1 MVPALCGPPLP
12 AISSS
17 RPEGS
22 SGYFHC
28 NIQHF
33 HSQPSL
39 KPEPMSTTKKS
50 NFPLE
55 PPSCPVPGAAG
66 WAGHYQPWQTPD
78 PVLSHTLPPTSC
90 SIQAGPHPHDCPHS
104 PQPPPKAAP
113 EEQAAASVPAAV
125 SHLSLHYARPTG
137 IKCYGL
143 DSLAGPWLQAGHA
156 QSSSAVVISMTNII
170 IVIISHNSWALAQPA
185 GKLACSQSA
194 TPMHSSTFRAGA
206 ETCKEKDCHRSHS
219 FPCSISV
226 PHLSVEGEE
235 ESLP

>member
-66 WAGHYQPWQTPD
+66 WAGHYQPRQTPD
-78 PVLSHTLPPTSC
+78 PVLSHTFPPTSC
-90 SIQAGPHPHDCPHS
+90 SIQAGPHPHDSPHS

-113 EEQAAASVPAAV
+113 EERAAASVPFPQALQPCHTSACTMQDPLASNAMGWTALQVPGSRLAMPKAA
-125 SHLSLHYARPTG
+125 
-137 IKCYGL
+137 
-143 DSLAGPWLQAGHA
+143 LQ
-156 QSSSAVVISMTNII
+156 
-170 IVIISHNSWALAQPA
+170 
-185 GKLACSQSA
+185 
-194 TPMHSSTFRAGA
+194 
-206 ETCKEKDCHRSHS
+206 
-219 FPCSISV
+219 
-226 PHLSVEGEE
+226 
-235 ESLP
+235 